1 MYSNALKAKM
11 KQGEVI
17 TGCMVSAALPALVE
31 ISALAGF
38 DFVFIDAEH
47 GPLSEKDCERLVLAA
62 EARGIVPLIRVPQN
76 APEAV
81 LRYMDVG
88 AMGIIMPG
96 VKNREEAERVV
107 RAVKY
112 YPRGER
118 GLTSARAADYGM
130 RQPISEYVVEANRET
145 IVIAIIESYEAI
157 EHIEEIL
164 SVDDL
169 DGVIIG
175 AGDLSQDMG
184 YPGQTGHP
192 EVEAA
197 IQKALNM
204 GVKFGKPFGSV
215 LRAGETPG
223 KYLDSG
229 VNILL
234 TSAFSLLANSAKEFV
249 TNVKGSKM
257 R

>member
-1 MYSNALKAKM
+1 MYVNALKEKI
-11 KQGEVI
+11 KKGEPVS
-17 TGCMVSAALPALVE
+17 GCMISAALPALVE

-38 DFVFIDAEH
+38 DFVFIDAEQ
-47 GPLSEKDCERLVLAA
+47 GPLSEKDCEILVLAA
-62 EARGIVPLIRVPQN
+62 EARGIIPLVRAPQN
-76 APEAV
+76 SPEIV

-130 RQPISEYVVEANRET
+130 DRPMSEYVAAANRET
-145 IVIAIIESYEAI
+145 MVFAIIESREAI
-157 EHIEEIL
+157 ENIQEIL
-164 SVDDL
+164 SVEDL
-169 DGVIIG
+169 DGVIMG

-197 IQKALNM
+197 FQKALDL
-204 GVKFGKPFGSV
+204 GIGSGKAFGSV
-215 LRAGETPG
+215 LREGETPE
-223 KYLDSG
+223 KYLSRG
-229 VNILL
+229 VHVLL
-234 TSAFSLLANSAKEFV
+234 TSAFSLFAKGAKEFV
-249 TNVKGSKM
+249 GKVKSI
-257 R
+257 

>member
-1 MYSNALKAKM
+1 MYVNPLKEKL
-11 KQGEVI
+11 KKRSPV
-17 TGCMVSAALPALVE
+17 TGCMISAALPALVE

-38 DFVFIDAEH
+38 DFVFIDAEQ
-47 GPLSEKDCERLVLAA
+47 GPLSEKDCEMLVLAA
-62 EARGIVPLIRVPQN
+62 EARGIIPLVRVPQN
-76 APEAV
+76 SPEIV

-130 RQPISEYVVEANRET
+130 SRPMSEYVVDANRET
-145 IVIAIIESYEAI
+145 IVLAIIESREAI
-157 EHIEEIL
+157 ENIQEIL
-164 SVDDL
+164 SVPDL
-169 DGVIIG
+169 DGVIMG

-192 EVEAA
+192 QVEAA
-197 IQKALNM
+197 VQKALDL
-204 GVKFGKPFGSV
+204 GIGSGKAFGSV
-215 LRAGETPG
+215 IRAGETPDQ
-223 KYLDSG
+223 YLSRG
-229 VNILL
+229 VSILL
-234 TSAFSLLANSAKEFV
+234 TSAFSLLANGAKGFV
-249 TNVKGSKM
+249 SKV
-257 R
+257 RAV